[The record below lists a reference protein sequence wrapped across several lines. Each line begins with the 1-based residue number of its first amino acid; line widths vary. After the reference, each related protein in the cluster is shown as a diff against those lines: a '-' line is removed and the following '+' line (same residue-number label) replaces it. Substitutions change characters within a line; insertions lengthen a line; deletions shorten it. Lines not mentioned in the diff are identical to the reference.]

1 VKLDLATLSRLYILC
16 LGLTNYSHV
25 FSLFGFL
32 SENNASSYPN
42 PLWWYAVLSFTFVI
56 IPVITALIDN
66 YALYVA
72 VAGVSL
78 VRILVE
84 SFTLFSWATH
94 VYFMFV
100 PLYAMA
106 TVLSLFLAMEK
117 VASKISAEILSLE
130 WSQS

>member
-1 VKLDLATLSRLYILC
+1 
-16 LGLTNYSHV
+16 
-25 FSLFGFL
+25 
-32 SENNASSYPN
+32 
-42 PLWWYAVLSFTFVI
+42 LWWYAVLSFAFVI
-56 IPVITALIDN
+56 VPVITVLIDN
-66 YALYVA
+66 YALYVT

-84 SFTLFSWATH
+84 SFTLFSWATN

-117 VASKISAEILSLE
+117 VASKISAEILSLG
-130 WSQS
+130 